1 MSISVLLERTDD
13 LLEKLYQ
20 RVPDPNPTL
29 LFESTELKAYTE
41 QSPIWLESA
50 SSAFIIEQMRET
62 PSAWPGLIIES
73 KASNENLLAHLRH
86 ILFIRFDTERKGVL
100 RYSNPRT
107 ASYFFTVG
115 DEMTSGIWM
124 GPINRMNWYGGTW
137 FDLANNS
144 LRWFSV
150 ENENTRDWKKNEEL
164 NSLHLDVLHEQA
176 LQRQQKEHF
185 VYLWWHKQS
194 DASLDD
200 AAQFLDEGIADG
212 FLEPQELNEYL
223 SLRASYPS
231 IKAPMVPMCGGGEE
245 RLELLRQYLSSNFE
259 DKESLT

>member
-29 LFESTELKAYTE
+29 LFESTELQEYTE

-50 SSAFIIEQMRET
+50 SSAFIIEQMREI

-73 KASNENLLAHLRH
+73 QASNENLLAHLRY

-107 ASYFFTVG
+107 ASYFFTVK
-115 DEMTSGIWM
+115 DETTSGTWM

-150 ENENTRDWKKNEEL
+150 ENGNTRDWKENDGL

-194 DASLDD
+194 NASLAD

-223 SLRASYPS
+223 SLRASYPNTQT
-231 IKAPMVPMCGGGEE
+231 PMVPKCGGGEE

-259 DKESLT
+259 NKESLT